1 MKDNTNEKLFYIC
14 NYAMKNLKFYKKLY
28 KDINIKT
35 IDEFKKLPLIKKE
48 MVQNAKKEIISEEY
62 SFLPYRDNL
71 FMKRTSGSTG
81 QCLKIFW
88 DKYDNVRSLLELW
101 YVRSKYY
108 NIYPS
113 NKCCFFFTENNNAYD
128 ITQNIE
134 KDYYEKTNIIAINKR
149 ILMYEKLD
157 IIFYLIEKNKVEW
170 MILQPSDAIIIAEYL
185 VRNNLTS
192 KINIKYI
199 ELTGEYL
206 TKENRQYI
214 ESVFKCKV
222 NNQYGANE
230 FNSIACEHNDNK
242 LHINTNN
249 VYVEILDDNGNEL
262 FDKKGKIYV
271 TSLLNKAMPLIRY
284 EIGDIGKICINEKDD
299 YILELLSGR
308 KLNYILLENGEKIS
322 PYIFPKIIEQINDEL
337 GEIIIQFQIIQLNIR
352 DFLIY
357 FVLNPQMSN
366 WSIAVK
372 NKFVNYMNFTKF
384 KNVNWEIKFLKN
396 IYPDFNTGKLSFFI
410 NKLIGE

>member
-14 NYAMKNLKFYKKLY
+14 NYAMKNIKFYKKLY

-81 QCLKIFW
+81 QCLKVFW

-170 MILQPSDAIIIAEYL
+170 MILQPSDAIII
-185 VRNNLTS
+185 
-192 KINIKYI
+192 
-199 ELTGEYL
+199 
-206 TKENRQYI
+206 
-214 ESVFKCKV
+214 
-222 NNQYGANE
+222 
-230 FNSIACEHNDNK
+230 
-242 LHINTNN
+242 
-249 VYVEILDDNGNEL
+249 
-262 FDKKGKIYV
+262 KK
-271 TSLLNKAMPLIRY
+271 
-284 EIGDIGKICINEKDD
+284 
-299 YILELLSGR
+299 
-308 KLNYILLENGEKIS
+308 
-322 PYIFPKIIEQINDEL
+322 
-337 GEIIIQFQIIQLNIR
+337 
-352 DFLIY
+352 
-357 FVLNPQMSN
+357 
-366 WSIAVK
+366 
-372 NKFVNYMNFTKF
+372 
-384 KNVNWEIKFLKN
+384 
-396 IYPDFNTGKLSFFI
+396 
-410 NKLIGE
+410 